1 MYIHYGKNIEVEHH
15 DIVEDFLDS
24 LGEYTILPIDVEGMI
39 VVKHSDGYAV
49 AELRSDLVY
58 LLDELPEDGDYQEL
72 KADIFGQMHGDAPKK
87 MKSLFC
93 KLFESAFRDA
103 RMMIHSDS
111 ITEEDQEYYE
121 TCKIKARETV
131 LEENRADKEEA
142 EDHGF
147 FFDEFRDDEDYI
159 DERSAD
165 IAAGKL
171 EQKIAARILAGKG
184 WDEFALNSLAKRS
197 DDLLGAELD
206 MLHEGFYW
214 YKYC

>member
-1 MYIHYGKNIEVEHH
+1 MYAHYGKKVEVEHH
-15 DIVEDFLDS
+15 DYVNDFLDS
-24 LGEYTILPIDVEGMI
+24 LGEYTILPIDTAGML
-39 VVKHSDGYAV
+39 VVKYSDGYAV
-49 AELRSDLVY
+49 AELHSDLVY
-58 LLDELPEDGDYQEL
+58 LLDELPEDGDYQAL
-72 KADIFGQMHGDAPKK
+72 KSDIFGQMHGREPQK
-87 MKSLFC
+87 MQSLFC
-93 KLFESAFRDA
+93 KLFETAFREA
-103 RMMIHSDS
+103 RMLIHADDTS
-111 ITEEDQEYYE
+111 EEDREYYE
-121 TCKIKARETV
+121 ACKVKARETV

-142 EDHGF
+142 EDRGF

-171 EQKIAARILAGKG
+171 EQKIAARLLAGKG
-184 WDEFALNSLAKRS
+184 WDEFALNSLAKCS

>member
-58 LLDELPEDGDYQEL
+58 LLDELPEDGDYQAL
-72 KADIFGQMHGDAPKK
+72 KADIFGQMHGREPQK

-93 KLFESAFRDA
+93 KLFESAFREA
-103 RMMIHSDS
+103 RMLIHADS
-111 ITEEDQEYYE
+111 LDEEDRKHYE
-121 TCKIKARETV
+121 ACKLKARETV
-131 LEENRADKEEA
+131 LEENRADKKEA
-142 EDHGF
+142 KERGF
-147 FFDEFRDDEDYI
+147 FFDEFRDGEDYI

-171 EQKIAARILAGKG
+171 EQKIAARLLARKG
-184 WDEFALNSLAKRS
+184 WDEAALNSLAKRS

-206 MLHEGFYW
+206 MLHEGFNW
-214 YKYC
+214 YKF